1 MFVKL
6 YKVTEKINAK
16 NNRVLSGQDVAFYD
30 SILSS
35 CTCNAG
41 EKQLG
46 VTQLARAWL
55 AGKQKDIRQVRNNR
69 LDLDQ

>member
-6 YKVTEKINAK
+6 YKVTEKINVHY
-16 NNRVLSGQDVAFYD
+16 NRVLSSQNVSFYNR
-30 SILSS
+30 ILSL

-46 VTQLARAWL
+46 VTQLAKAWL
-55 AGKQKDIRQVRNNR
+55 AGKQKDIRNGR

>member
-6 YKVTEKINAK
+6 YKVTEKINVH
-16 NNRVLSGQDVAFYD
+16 NNRVLSSQNVAFYN
-30 SILSS
+30 SILSL

-55 AGKQKDIRQVRNNR
+55 AGKQKDIRNNR

>member
-6 YKVTEKINAK
+6 YKVTEKINVH
-16 NNRVLSGQDVAFYD
+16 NNRVLSSQNVSFYNR
-30 SILSS
+30 ILSL

-46 VTQLARAWL
+46 VTQLAKAWL
-55 AGKQKDIRQVRNNR
+55 AGKQKDIRNGR
-69 LDLDQ
+69 LDFDQ

>member
-6 YKVTEKINAK
+6 YKVTKKINVH
-16 NNRVLSGQDVAFYD
+16 NNRVLSSQNVSFYNR
-30 SILSS
+30 ILSL

-46 VTQLARAWL
+46 VTQLAKAWL
-55 AGKQKDIRQVRNNR
+55 AGKQKDIRNGR

>member
-6 YKVTEKINAK
+6 YKVTEKINVH
-16 NNRVLSGQDVAFYD
+16 NNRVLSSQNVSFYNR
-30 SILSS
+30 ILSL

-46 VTQLARAWL
+46 VTQLAKARL
-55 AGKQKDIRQVRNNR
+55 AGKQKDIRNGR